1 MTETTTYTNGT
12 STSNTAKDKGKQV
25 KSKRNLPPLTT
36 FGSAADM
43 KKVQYTAL
51 VSDVPTDFSNLENNE
66 LFSLNQDGSFPMM
79 RVSRSKATSLHDGK
93 GYPCGSGR
101 CYRISLSAHPTVE
114 PKNMQ
119 TGKE

>member
-1 MTETTTYTNGT
+1 MEQTTVNPNTNT
-12 STSNTAKDKGKQV
+12 TNTKGKPAKKQ
-25 KSKRNLPPLTT
+25 RNLPPLTT

-43 KKVQYTAL
+43 RKVVFTAL

-66 LFSLNQDGSFPMM
+66 IFSLNQDGSFPMM

-114 PKNMQ
+114 TKNIQ